1 MDFIDSVQLDFN
13 YSLHLKGFIMKN
25 TFTLYTREYK
35 GELTPYLNYYD
46 KNDKRF
52 RVSLNKARE
61 CLKMN
66 TDEALEYF
74 QSKSLKEILAF
85 VNRLEAMKNANKRIK
100 NAEKQTHRIQSKITI
115 LQALKRFLALKI
127 GLKQTSINSLENVF
141 NSIFSVMGLK
151 ESDKLK
157 KITKEKI
164 AKYHEATLKLYK
176 KNTIHNLNAN
186 LKSFLA
192 FCEQERFIEKNPYFS
207 ITLKN
212 AQEAKAIA
220 PFSLE
225 EVKTIIENAQSL
237 RLRAFLTVAFFTGLR
252 TGEQLALLWGDID
265 FNEKTIIINK
275 SLNELGQ
282 ITSPKNKPS
291 VRQVDLLEPV
301 EKILKELKESEP
313 ANKKFVFID
322 MPKRS
327 SIFQRHF
334 KKLLKALNLKDR
346 KLYTTRHTFA
356 SLMLSQGEEAMW
368 VSQTLGHKDLNT
380 TYKTY
385 SHYIPKQDKE
395 RAKFLKGIL

>member
-1 MDFIDSVQLDFN
+1 
-13 YSLHLKGFIMKN
+13 MKN
-25 TFTLYTREYK
+25 AFNLYKRDYK
-35 GELTPYLNYYD
+35 GEETLYLNYHD
-46 KNDKRF
+46 KTNKRF
-52 RVSLNKARE
+52 RVSLRKATD
-61 CLKMN
+61 CLKMK

-74 QSKSLKEILAF
+74 KDKSLKEILAF
-85 VNRLEAMKNANKRIK
+85 VNRLEAMKNANKRVK
-100 NAEKQTHRIQSKITI
+100 NAEKQTHRVQSKITI
-115 LQALKRFLALKI
+115 LQALNRFLALKI

-151 ESDKLK
+151 ESDRLK

-164 AKYHEATLKLYK
+164 AQYHEKTLILYK

-186 LKSFLA
+186 LRSFLG
-192 FCEQERFIEKNPYFS
+192 FCETEGFIEKSPYFS

-212 AQEAKAIA
+212 AQEAKAID

-225 EVKTIIENAQSL
+225 EVKWLIENAPSL
-237 RLRAFLTVAFFTGLR
+237 RLKAFLSVAFFTGMC
-252 TGEQLALLWGDID
+252 TGEQLALLWDDID
-265 FNEKTIIINK
+265 FNQKTITINK

-291 VRQVDLLEPV
+291 IREIDLLEPV

-313 ANKKFVFID
+313 ENKKFVFID

-368 VSQTLGHKDLNT
+368 VSKTLGHKDLNT

>member
-1 MDFIDSVQLDFN
+1 
-13 YSLHLKGFIMKN
+13 MKSA
-25 TFTLYTREYK
+25 FTLYKRDYK
-35 GELTPYLNYYD
+35 GEETLYLNYYD
-46 KNDKRF
+46 KNNKRF
-52 RVSLNKARE
+52 RVSLRE
-61 CLKMN
+61 ATDCLKMK

-74 QSKSLKEILAF
+74 KDKSLKEILAF
-85 VNRLEAMKNANKRIK
+85 VNRLGAIKNANKRVK
-100 NAEKQTHRIQSKITI
+100 NAEKQTLKIQSKITI
-115 LQALKRFLALKI
+115 LQAVKRFLALKI

-141 NSIFSVMGLK
+141 NSIFNVMGLK

-157 KITKEKI
+157 KITQERI
-164 AKYHEATLKLYK
+164 SRYHSNTLKLYK

-192 FCEQERFIEKNPYFS
+192 FCETERFIEKNPYFS

-212 AQEAKAIA
+212 AQEAKAID

-225 EVKTIIENAQSL
+225 EVKTLLENAPSL
-237 RLRAFLTVAFFTGLR
+237 RLKAFLMVAFFTGAR
-252 TGEQLALLWGDID
+252 TGEQLALTWEDID
-265 FNEKTIIINK
+265 FDNKTITINK

-291 VRQVDLLEPV
+291 VREIDLLEPV

-322 MPKRS
+322 IPKRS

-334 KKLLKALNLKDR
+334 KNLLKALHLKDR

-368 VSQTLGHKDLNT
+368 VSKTLGHKDLNT

-385 SHYIPKQDKE
+385 SHYIPQQEKE

>member
-1 MDFIDSVQLDFN
+1 
-13 YSLHLKGFIMKN
+13 MKN
-25 TFTLYTREYK
+25 AFNLYKRDYK
-35 GELTPYLNYYD
+35 GEPTLYLNYYD
-46 KNDKRF
+46 KTNKRF
-52 RVSLNKARE
+52 RVSLRKATD
-61 CLKMN
+61 CLKMK
-66 TDEALEYF
+66 TDEALEF
-74 QSKSLKEILAF
+74 FKDKSLKEILAF
-85 VNRLEAMKNANKRIK
+85 VNRLEAMKNANKRVK

-141 NSIFSVMGLK
+141 NSIFSVMSLK

-157 KITKEKI
+157 KITQERI
-164 AKYHEATLKLYK
+164 SRYHEKTLILYK

-192 FCEQERFIEKNPYFS
+192 FCETERFIEKNPYFA

-212 AQEAKAIA
+212 AQEAQAIE

-225 EVKTIIENAQSL
+225 EVKTIIENAPSI
-237 RLRAFLTVAFFTGLR
+237 RLKAFLMVAFFTGMR
-252 TGEQLALLWGDID
+252 TGEQLALLWEDID
-265 FNEKTIIINK
+265 FNNKTIIINK

-291 VRQVDLLEPV
+291 IREIDLLEPV

-313 ANKKFVFID
+313 SNKKFIFID

-327 SIFQRHF
+327 SIFQRRF
-334 KKLLKALNLKDR
+334 KQLLKALNLKDR

-368 VSQTLGHKDLNT
+368 VSKTLGHKDLNT

>member
-1 MDFIDSVQLDFN
+1 
-13 YSLHLKGFIMKN
+13 MKN
-25 TFTLYTREYK
+25 AFNLYKRDYK
-35 GELTPYLNYYD
+35 GEETLYLNYYD
-46 KNDKRF
+46 ENNKRF
-52 RVSLNKARE
+52 RVSLRKATD
-61 CLKMN
+61 CIKMK
-66 TDEALEYF
+66 TDEALEF
-74 QSKSLKEILAF
+74 FKDKSLKEILAF
-85 VNRLEAMKNANKRIK
+85 VNRLEAMKNANKRVK

-115 LQALKRFLALKI
+115 LQALKI

-157 KITKEKI
+157 KITQEKI
-164 AKYHEATLKLYK
+164 SRYHENTLKLYK

-192 FCEQERFIEKNPYFS
+192 FCESERFISKNPYFS

-212 AQEAKAIA
+212 AQEAKAID

-225 EVKTIIENAQSL
+225 EVKTLIKNAPSL
-237 RLRAFLTVAFFTGLR
+237 RLKAFLMVAFFTGTR
-252 TGEQLALLWGDID
+252 TGEQLALTWEDID
-265 FNEKTIIINK
+265 FKEKTIIINK

-291 VRQVDLLEPV
+291 VREIDLLEPV

-322 MPKRS
+322 MPKRTS
-327 SIFQRHF
+327 VFQRHF

-368 VSQTLGHKDLNT
+368 VSKTLGHKDLNT

>member
-1 MDFIDSVQLDFN
+1 
-13 YSLHLKGFIMKN
+13 MKN
-25 TFTLYTREYK
+25 AFNLYKRDYK
-35 GELTPYLNYYD
+35 GEETLYLNYYD
-46 KNDKRF
+46 KTNKRF
-52 RVSLNKARE
+52 RVSLRKATD
-61 CLKMN
+61 CLKMQ
-66 TDEALEYF
+66 TDEALEF
-74 QSKSLKEILAF
+74 FKDKSLKEILAF
-85 VNRLEAMKNANKRIK
+85 VNRLEAMKNANKRVK

-157 KITKEKI
+157 KITQERI
-164 AKYHEATLKLYK
+164 TRYHEKTLILYK

-192 FCEQERFIEKNPYFS
+192 FCETERFINKNPYYA

-212 AQEAKAIA
+212 AKEAKAID

-225 EVKTIIENAQSL
+225 EVKTILENAPSL
-237 RLRAFLTVAFFTGLR
+237 RLKAFLMVAFFTGAR
-252 TGEQLALLWGDID
+252 TGEQLALMWEDID
-265 FNEKTIIINK
+265 FNQKTITINK

-291 VRQVDLLEPV
+291 VREIDLLEPV
-301 EKILKELKESEP
+301 EKILKELKASEP

-322 MPKRS
+322 MPKRIS
-327 SIFQRHF
+327 VFQRHF

-368 VSQTLGHKDLNT
+368 VSKTLGHKDLNT

>member
-1 MDFIDSVQLDFN
+1 
-13 YSLHLKGFIMKN
+13 MKN
-25 TFTLYTREYK
+25 TFTLYKREYK
-35 GELTPYLNYYD
+35 GELTPYISYYD
-46 KNDKRF
+46 QKNKRF
-52 RVSLNKARE
+52 RVSLNQARE

-85 VNRLEAMKNANKRIK
+85 VKRLEAMKNANKRVK
-100 NAEKQTHRIQSKITI
+100 NAEKRTLKIQSKITI
-115 LQALKRFLALKI
+115 LEALKRFLALKI

-141 NSIFSVMGLK
+141 NSVFRIMDLK

-157 KITKEKI
+157 KITQERI
-164 AKYHEATLKLYK
+164 AKYHEETLKHYK
-176 KNTIHNLNAN
+176 KNTIRNLNAN
-186 LKSFLA
+186 LKSFLE
-192 FCEQERFIEKNPYFS
+192 FCEQERLMEKSPYFA

-212 AQEAKAIA
+212 TKEAKAIE

-225 EVKTIIENAQSL
+225 EVKTLIENAPSL
-237 RLRAFLTVAFFTGLR
+237 RLKAFLMVAFFTGMR
-252 TGEQLALLWGDID
+252 TGEQLALLWEDID
-265 FNEKTIIINK
+265 FNNKTIIINK

-282 ITSPKNKPS
+282 ITSPKNKQS
-291 VRQVDLLEPV
+291 IREVDLLEPV

-327 SIFQRHF
+327 SVFQRHF
-334 KKLLKALNLKDR
+334 KKLLKALNLKER

-356 SLMLSQGEEAMW
+356 SLMLAHGEEAMW
-368 VSQTLGHKDLNT
+368 VSKTLGHKDLNT
-380 TYKTY
+380 TYSTY

-395 RAKFLKGIL
+395 RAKFIKGIL

>member
-1 MDFIDSVQLDFN
+1 MGFIDSVQRDFS
-13 YSLHLKGFIMKN
+13 YSLRFKEFVMN
-25 TFTLYTREYK
+25 TFTLYTRDYK
-35 GELTPYLNYYD
+35 GEETLYLNYHD
-46 KNDKRF
+46 KNNKRF
-52 RVSLNKARE
+52 RVSLRKATD
-61 CLKMN
+61 CLKMR
-66 TDEALEYF
+66 TDEALEF
-74 QSKSLKEILAF
+74 FKDKSLKEILAF
-85 VNRLEAMKNANKRIK
+85 VNRLEAIKNANKRVK

-164 AKYHEATLKLYK
+164 AQYHEKTLILYK

-186 LKSFLA
+186 LKSFLE
-192 FCEQERFIEKNPYFS
+192 FCEQEGFIEKSPYFA

-212 AQEAKAIA
+212 AQEAKSIE

-225 EVKTIIENAQSL
+225 EVKTLIENAQSL
-237 RLRAFLTVAFFTGLR
+237 RLKAFLTVAFFTGMR
-252 TGEQLALLWGDID
+252 TGEQLALLWQDID
-265 FNEKTIIINK
+265 FTEKKIVINK

-291 VRQVDLLEPV
+291 IREVDLLEPV
-301 EKILKELKESEP
+301 EKILKELKASETK
-313 ANKKFVFID
+313 NKKFVFID

-368 VSQTLGHKDLNT
+368 VSKTLGHKDLNT

-385 SHYIPKQDKE
+385 SHYIPKQEKE
-395 RAKFLKGIL
+395 RAKFLKGTL

>member
-1 MDFIDSVQLDFN
+1 
-13 YSLHLKGFIMKN
+13 MKN
-25 TFTLYTREYK
+25 TFTLYKREYK
-35 GELTPYLNYYD
+35 GELTPYLNYHD
-46 KNDKRF
+46 KNGERF
-52 RVSLNKARE
+52 RVSLRKATE

-85 VNRLEAMKNANKRIK
+85 IKRLEAMKNADKRAK
-100 NAEKQTHRIQSKITI
+100 FAEKRTLKIQSKITI
-115 LQALKRFLALKI
+115 LQALERFLSLKL
-127 GLKQTSINSLENVF
+127 GLKQTSLNSLENVF
-141 NSIFSVMGLK
+141 NSVLRTMDLK

-164 AKYHEATLKLYK
+164 AKYHEATLKHYK

-186 LKSFLA
+186 LKSFLE
-192 FCEQERFIEKNPYFS
+192 FCETEGFIEKSPYFA

-212 AQEAKAIA
+212 AQEAKAID
-220 PFSLE
+220 PFNLE
-225 EVKTIIENAQSL
+225 EVKTIIENAPSL
-237 RLRAFLTVAFFTGLR
+237 RLKAFLMVAFFTGLR
-252 TGEQLALLWGDID
+252 TGEQLALMWEDID
-265 FNEKTIIINK
+265 FNEKKIVINK
-275 SLNELGQ
+275 SLNELGT
-282 ITSPKNKPS
+282 ITTPKNKPS
-291 VRQVDLLEPV
+291 VREVDLLEPV

-313 ANKKFVFID
+313 NKKFVFIS

-327 SIFQRHF
+327 TMFQRAF
-334 KKLLKALNLKDR
+334 RALLKALNLKER
-346 KLYTTRHTFA
+346 KLYITRHTFA

-368 VSQTLGHKDLNT
+368 VSKTLGHKDLNT

>member
-1 MDFIDSVQLDFN
+1 
-13 YSLHLKGFIMKN
+13 MKSA
-25 TFTLYTREYK
+25 FTLYKRDYK
-35 GELTPYLNYYD
+35 GEPTLYLNYHD

-52 RVSLNKARE
+52 RMSLRKATD

-66 TDEALEYF
+66 TDEALEYLKD
-74 QSKSLKEILAF
+74 KSLKEILAF

-100 NAEKQTHRIQSKITI
+100 NAEKQMLRLQSKITI

-141 NSIFSVMGLK
+141 TSVFSVMDLK

-157 KITKEKI
+157 KITQEKI
-164 AKYHEATLKLYK
+164 ARYHEETLKHYK

-186 LKSFLA
+186 LKSFLE
-192 FCEQERFIEKNPYFS
+192 FCEQEGFMEKSPYFPV
-207 ITLKN
+207 TLKN
-212 AQEAKAIA
+212 AKEAKAIE

-237 RLRAFLTVAFFTGLR
+237 RLKAFLMVAFFTGLR
-252 TGEQLALLWGDID
+252 TGEQLALMWEDID

-282 ITSPKNKPS
+282 ITTPKNKPS
-291 VRQVDLLEPV
+291 IREVDLLEPV
-301 EKILKELKESEP
+301 EKILKELKEREP
-313 ANKKFVFID
+313 ANKKFVFIS

-327 SIFQRHF
+327 TMFQRAF
-334 KKLLKALNLKDR
+334 RSLLRALDLKER

-368 VSQTLGHKDLNT
+368 VSKTLGHKDLNT

-385 SHYIPKQDKE
+385 SHYIPKQAKE
-395 RAKFLKGIL
+395 RAKFLKGTL